1 MICGPGPSS
10 LEALIER
17 FNEYLMRAVVQGRG
31 CMGSQSWMDGETT
44 IAIEKVAAAHPNPD
58 PALIKAARAEFAK
71 QLDGTHTAE
80 AKAKFDAEVLAFYP
94 EWPQTPFAESVR
106 MACEAVL
113 TYMYHREEWESLDRA
128 HDQLVAAADHSAHHH
143 AKERIVEHLHHML
156 DELKTIPEYE
166 LFDADPEWDS
176 GRFAQATRNALKNLV
191 TSVEDPEDGD
201 LDQAR
206 QDLESTAALRSSSS
220 LTRRDRGI
228 IVDHLRVILDELETI
243 AGHERE

>member
-1 MICGPGPSS
+1 MICGSGPSS
-10 LEALIER
+10 PEALIER

-31 CMGSQSWMDGETT
+31 CTGSQSWMDAETT

-58 PALIKAARAEFAK
+58 LALIKAARAEFAK

-80 AKAKFDAEVLAFYP
+80 AKTKFDAEVRAFYP

-113 TYMYHREEWESLDRA
+113 TYMYHREEWEALDRA
-128 HDQLVAAADHSAHHH
+128 HSQLVSAATHSAAHY
-143 AKERIVEHLHHML
+143 AKERIVEHLRHML
-156 DELKTIPEYE
+156 DELKIIPEYE

-191 TSVEDPEDGD
+191 KSVEDPEDGD

-206 QDLESTAALRSSSS
+206 QDLESTVALRSSSS
-220 LTRRDRGI
+220 LTRRDREI
-228 IVDHLRVILDELETI
+228 IVDHLSLILDGLQSI
-243 AGHERE
+243 SGHERE